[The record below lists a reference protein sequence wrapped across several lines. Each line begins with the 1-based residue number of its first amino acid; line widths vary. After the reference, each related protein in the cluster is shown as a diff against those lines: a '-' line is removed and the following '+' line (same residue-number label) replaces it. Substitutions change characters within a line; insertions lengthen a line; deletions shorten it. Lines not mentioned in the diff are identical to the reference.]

1 MLVNAENR
9 VERFQ
14 KKRDAMLEN
23 DMLQETEPTPSPD
36 AVGASDVKIETEEE
50 KELMQDEE
58 NKEEKKEKY
67 NPVVDATEVTIND
80 KPIVEE
86 PKPEEEAPKP
96 EEEAPE
102 PVENAPIPDQVVGNT

>member
-1 MLVNAENR
+1 
-9 VERFQ
+9 
-14 KKRDAMLEN
+14 MLEN

-67 NPVVDATEVTIND
+67 NPVVDATEVTVND
-80 KPIVEE
+80 KPVIEE
-86 PKPEEEAPKP
+86 PKPH
-96 EEEAPE
+96 EEAPE
-102 PVENAPIPDQVVGNT
+102 TVENAPLPDQVVGNT